1 MRKGT
6 DKIRDENK
14 EENRNIQLVY
24 EKGDGFFLS
33 DSGRLTYSH
42 THIHTGAASE

>member
-24 EKGDGFFLS
+24 EKRGWLLF
-33 DSGRLTYSH
+33 
-42 THIHTGAASE
+42 I